1 MDPATLSLLNAR
13 FPDCQIR
20 QKYGTTE
27 TGSPPSASRGNDSLW
42 LKIGGDGVE
51 TRVVDDVL
59 HIRSEST
66 ILGYL
71 NAPSPVDEQG
81 WYCTGDLVD
90 VDGEWIRFRGRAS
103 DRINVGGEKVSPTEI
118 EQVILELDIVR
129 EVVVRGEPNPLLGQ
143 IVTAQ
148 VVLAADLDERE
159 AARTVRTHC
168 RFRLAAYKVPVKID
182 FVAGRLT
189 SDRQKAL
196 RKPGFLP
203 GR

>member
-1 MDPATLSLLNAR
+1 
-13 FPDCQIR
+13 
-20 QKYGTTE
+20 
-27 TGSPPSASRGNDSLW
+27 
-42 LKIGGDGVE
+42 
-51 TRVVDDVL
+51 VL

-103 DRINVGGEKVSPTEI
+103 DRINVGGEKVSPTEV

-129 EVVVRGEPNPLLGQ
+129 EVVVRGEANPLLGQ

-168 RFRLAAYKVPVKID
+168 RSRLAAYKVPVKID

-196 RKPGFLP
+196 RKPGFRP